1 MFELDYMASRTS
13 EYYKKNPAARKKRV
27 KQQAKYN
34 KTNRGKLL
42 ISDAK
47 KLRKKLK
54 CKKGEDASHTGPKS
68 GKCEATSKNRTRP
81 RKGKKYAKQ

>member
-1 MFELDYMASRTS
+1 MARSTS

-42 ISDAK
+42 ISGAQS
-47 KLRKKLK
+47 LRKKLK

-68 GKCEATSKNRTRP
+68 GKCESPSKNRTRP
-81 RKGKKYAKQ
+81 RKGKKYAKK

>member
-1 MFELDYMASRTS
+1 MAKSTS
-13 EYYKKNPAARKKRV
+13 EYYKKNPKAAARRV

-34 KTNRGKLL
+34 KTKKGKLL
-42 ISDAK
+42 IGSAN

-68 GKCEATSKNRTRP
+68 GKCEDSKKNRTRP
-81 RKGKKYAKQ
+81 RKGKQYAKK